1 MPSTKKKI
9 SKKSTTTTKK
19 RKPTSVV
26 KKNKVEEKVI
36 TPRIEFINIYEHDP
50 VIKSKSRLAW
60 LVVGIIM
67 IAIVAFW
74 FWSLKTTMIK
84 NQSND
89 DDLNN
94 ISTEIDNIV
103 KEFKEMVGNT
113 KNVIDS
119 NNQTEREKE
128 IARIKND
135 VLAQIQ
141 INSDSANW
149 PEHSSKILGLS
160 LKYPTHWF
168 KKEEK
173 NLITLSSY
181 DLKSTT
187 TPEISTKITI
197 SKIDANIA
205 IDDLFEANY
214 QKTAEEIFIDLIPAE
229 KYNDKNSGEN
239 SLSYLLLVESTKNI
253 YKINIYSNN
262 KNIFEAT
269 INKILSTIDLL

>member
-119 NNQTEREKE
+119 NNQTEQEKE